1 MAPNTLPALVEYA
14 ATTFG
19 DREALV
25 EGEVRWTFTDL
36 ATEIR
41 RAAHAAVERGIR
53 PGDRVGIWAPN
64 SRHWIVQALG
74 LSMAGAQLVPLN
86 TRYRGPEAADI
97 LRRSGAAALYTVK
110 GFLGVDYPAL
120 LEGEDLP
127 GLRQIVMIDDY
138 SVSCSAAARPLP
150 EVSPEDVS
158 DIIFTSGTTGR
169 PKGVLTCHG
178 QNIRVCSEW
187 AKNVNLEPGDR
198 YLLIN
203 PFFHTFGYKAGII
216 VCLLSGTTMFPE
228 PVFDMNRAIDVII
241 SQRITVLAGPPTI
254 FFSLLELPDR
264 PDHAVRVG
272 VTGAANVPVDLIR
285 RMRDELKIPTVVTAY
300 GQTEA
305 CGFISMCPPGTDAE
319 TVATTT
325 GPAFP
330 GTEIRIAENGEILVR
345 GYNVMRGY
353 LDDPQA
359 TAETIDADG
368 WLHTGDVGVLDER
381 GYLTITDRLKDMF
394 LVGGFNAYPA
404 EIEGVLVTHP
414 AIVEA
419 AVIGVPDERLGEVG
433 AAFLT
438 TRGPVDDAELTAWL
452 RERLANFKVPRHFHI
467 VDSLPRNPGGKVV
480 KPELRA
486 MEARMRS

>member
-14 ATTFG
+14 AATFG
-19 DREALV
+19 DRDALV
-25 EGEVRWTFTDL
+25 EGDVRWTFADL
-36 ATEIR
+36 AAEVR
-41 RAAHAAVERGIR
+41 RAAHAAVARGIR
-53 PGDRVGIWAPN
+53 PGDRVGVWAPN

-97 LRRSGAAALYTVK
+97 LRRSGAVALYTVK

-120 LEGEDLP
+120 LAGEDLP
-127 GLRQIVMIDDY
+127 DLKWTVLIDEEFE
-138 SVSCSAAARPLP
+138 AEETELP
-150 EVSPEDVS
+150 VVSPDDIS

-169 PKGVLTCHG
+169 PKGVLTAHG
-178 QNIRVCSEW
+178 QNVRVCSEW
-187 AKNVNLEPGDR
+187 AKNVQLEPGDR

-203 PFFHTFGYKAGII
+203 PFFHTFGYKAGIV
-216 VCLLSGTTMFPE
+216 VCLLNGTTMYPE
-228 PVFDMNRAIDVII
+228 PVFDLRRAIDVII
-241 SQRITVLAGPPTI
+241 SERITVLAGPPTI

-264 PDHAVRVG
+264 PDHAVRIG

-285 RMRDELKIPTVVTAY
+285 RMRDELRIPTVVTAY

-305 CGFISMCPPGTDAE
+305 CGFVSMCPPGTDAE

-330 GTEIRIAENGEILVR
+330 GTEIRIDDKTGEILVR
-345 GYNVMRGY
+345 GYNVMQGY

-359 TAETIDADG
+359 TAETIDTDG
-368 WLHTGDVGVLDER
+368 WLHTGDVGVLNER
-381 GYLTITDRLKDMF
+381 GYLSITDRLKDMF

-414 AIVEA
+414 AVVEA

-438 TRGPVDDAELTAWL
+438 TRAPIDDAELTAWL
-452 RERLANFKVPRHFHI
+452 RERLANFKVPRHFHV

-486 MEARMRS
+486 MAARKRS